1 MTVIMKDMACYHDWE
16 VILSSPDKFILVSF
30 EELKHGDIVMSHT
43 YTHSQKYMMVEG
55 YEEYNCMKHGVLLTK
70 NESNPEK
77 SILYTILDSSGFD
90 FVETNLYANPGSS
103 GGFTLYKY
111 ID

>member
-16 VILSSPDKFILVSF
+16 VILSSYNNFVQVSF
-30 EELKHGDIVMSHT
+30 EELKHGDIVMSLT
-43 YTHSQKYMMVEG
+43 YTYSQKYMMVEG

-77 SILYTILDSSGFD
+77 SVMYKINDNEGFE
-90 FVETNLYANPGSS
+90 FEEVNLYANPGSS